1 MSTDNLKQVIS
12 GDPGVMLVINSA
24 DLKNAVCAI
33 YAEAREDYKREL
45 ETYRER
51 PALSRADAME
61 ALKVS
66 STTLHPWNVS
76 GYLKPV
82 KVGAR
87 SMYRASDIAAIL
99 EKGGVSV

>member
-51 PALSRADAME
+51 PALS
-61 ALKVS
+61 
-66 STTLHPWNVS
+66 
-76 GYLKPV
+76 YLKPV